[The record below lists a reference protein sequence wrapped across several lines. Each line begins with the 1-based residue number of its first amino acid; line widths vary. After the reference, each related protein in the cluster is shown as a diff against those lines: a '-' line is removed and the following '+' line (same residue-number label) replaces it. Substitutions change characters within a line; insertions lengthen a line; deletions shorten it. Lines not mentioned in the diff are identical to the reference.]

1 MNFGLPSA
9 LLLLLAA
16 VPAILI
22 LHSLRPKGVR
32 LRTTALF
39 LWERVLK
46 ERQTGRWLGRLLK
59 KNLPLVLQL
68 LAAAALIAALAD
80 PFLARPGAPAAST
93 VVVLDQSASMKAK
106 GRSGSRFDDA
116 RAELVRLIDAM
127 ASGGEMMI
135 IGAGPRPEVISAW
148 TGDRAR
154 LRALARSVRAT
165 DGPSPVKDAVLFAQ
179 TFLKRAGRVVV
190 VSDGAFEGAEEIPWG
205 SAHLSLVQVG
215 EGGENIGIVGLEL
228 RRLSGPADRYQ
239 AMVAVKNYSSR
250 RVRAPL
256 VLTMAGKTW
265 SEETIDVGAGESRVL
280 IYPYEGDLPERLE
293 ARLDVADDFPTDNRA
308 YLALGSARPLSV
320 LYAGKGS
327 PYLEHLF
334 ASVPYLKVTRA
345 ERVTGE
351 SLRLSSGRDLRPDAA
366 SGARRFDVVILD
378 GVAPP
383 RLAEGNFILINAAP
397 APLAAR
403 GKIFRPRLLPASER
417 HPLARGLGFDGLRIK
432 EALRFAAPARGASI
446 LAESR
451 EGPLIFAVEQPK
463 LKALVI
469 GFDLSASD
477 LPWRVAFPVL
487 FANAFEWLRPR
498 GAEFPGAQ
506 VQAGKPYAIPLAP
519 GDDRVEVQSPAGA
532 RETLSATAHPFPFT
546 GTAASGF
553 YSYRA
558 ASGGG
563 EFAVNLLSESE
574 SDIRSR
580 VRPGAPERPG
590 PAEGGAA
597 AAEGEWSLWPFLLG
611 AVLALLAAEGYL
623 VFRDGAAFYPL
634 ALRCLTAAAVLFA
647 LVDPRIFQPA
657 RALDVILAVDASRSV
672 GQEGKEKAL
681 EVLAAARRLAG
692 ADTRAGLL
700 FFGRAPA
707 WEFFPRADFP
717 LDFSPE
723 VGREETDIEA
733 ALEAPAAQIGPGRQG
748 KILLISDGNQTRGE
762 AARALALLRARG
774 IAVSV
779 APVSLARGRNEI
791 YLSELVLP
799 REVQSGARFEI
810 KGAVETLAEAP
821 ARVKLL
827 RDGVI
832 RKEQALALA
841 QGANWVGFSDSLAE
855 PGSHTYE
862 LWVESPADTLT
873 ENNRLQGIVQVQ
885 GPRRALYLHASAG
898 RRPALAR
905 ALEVQGYAVVEAAP
919 ETGPLA
925 LPEISSFDLV
935 VLDNVPAYRLT
946 QAKMETIERYVSEL
960 GGGLLVIGGPQSY
973 GAGGYYR
980 TPLERVLPVEMRPP
994 SRLELPHVALLFVL
1008 DKSGSMAAGP
1018 EGATKLD
1025 LAKSAALAAADLLNP
1040 NDQVGILTFDAG
1052 WDWLLPFRAVGKG
1065 EWISERL
1072 SAVQSDG
1079 GTDMYKAMVEAE
1091 RALAAKP
1098 AAIKHLLLLSDGLT
1112 DKADFA
1118 SLVARLARAGVTVST
1133 VAVGADAD
1141 LGLMAAIA
1149 RGGKGRGYAALD
1161 PETVPQIFTAETLL
1175 VARDLLVE
1183 KRVRPQMSAAAGA
1196 LQGFSGR
1203 SLPPLLGYVLTHPK
1217 PEAELVMQAD
1227 GDPLLVSWRY
1237 GLGKVVAFTSD
1248 LSGRWGR
1255 EWIAWSDFPRWA
1267 GQLAESARRTLAPY
1281 GVSAEFH
1288 QEGDAVRAV
1297 VDLRTRDG
1305 GFLNQ
1310 LDLGGNISAAGTA
1323 PAAAPFRQIAPGR
1336 YEGRLGATRRGAYLL
1351 TLHDDKKN
1359 RPPAAVATVPFIVPY
1374 PREYRELRPNLA
1386 LLSRIAEETG
1396 GEMLGP
1402 DRWEAGLKRLF
1413 TPDPGKATAARHTW
1427 PALAGLGL
1435 FLFLA
1440 DLAARRWPAESPRR
1454 TPQAF
1459 AQAPSIT

>member
-1 MNFGLPSA
+1 MGWGFPSA
-9 LLLLLAA
+9 LLLLLGA

-22 LHSLRPKGVR
+22 LHSLRPKGIQVA
-32 LRTTALF
+32 TTALF

-46 ERQTGRWLGRLLK
+46 ERQMGRWLGRLLK

-80 PFLARPGAPAAST
+80 PFLTRFGAPAGAT
-93 VVVLDQSASMKAK
+93 VFVLDQSASMKAR

-116 RAELVRLIDAM
+116 RAELLRLIDST

-135 IGAGPRPEVISAW
+135 IGAGPRPEIVSPW

-154 LRALARSVRAT
+154 LRALARSVQAT
-165 DGPSPVKDAVLFAQ
+165 DGPAPVKDAVLFAH
-179 TFLKRAGRVVV
+179 TFLKRAGRDRVVV
-190 VSDGAFEGAEEIPWG
+190 LSDGAFEGAEELPWE
-205 SAHLSLVQVG
+205 SAHLRLVKVG
-215 EGGENIGIVGLEL
+215 EGGENIGIVGFEL
-228 RRLSGPADRYQ
+228 RRLPGPADRYQ

-250 RVRAPL
+250 SIRAPL
-256 VLTMAGKTW
+256 VLTMAEKKW
-265 SEETIDVGAGESRVL
+265 SEETIEVGAGESRVL
-280 IYPYEGDLPERLE
+280 IYPYEGALPERLE
-293 ARLDVADDFPTDNRA
+293 ASLNVADDFPTDNRA
-308 YLALGSARPLSV
+308 YLALASAAPLSV
-320 LYAGKGS
+320 LYAGKGN

-334 ASVPYLKVTRA
+334 SSVPYLSVTRV
-345 ERVTGE
+345 ERLTEE
-351 SLRLSSGRDLRPDAA
+351 SLRPDVA
-366 SGARRFDVVILD
+366 SGGRRFDVVILD
-378 GVAPP
+378 GIAPP
-383 RLAEGNFILINAAP
+383 RLDEGNFILINAAAGP
-397 APLAAR
+397 AAAR
-403 GKIFRPRLLPASER
+403 GKMIRPRLLPAPVR
-417 HPLARGLGFDGLRIK
+417 HPLARGVSLDGLQIK
-432 EALRFAAPARGASI
+432 EALRLAPARGAAVLSV

-487 FANAFEWLRPR
+487 FSNAFEWLRPR
-498 GAEFPGAQ
+498 GAEFPGAE

-519 GDDRVEVQSPAGA
+519 GDDRVELISPAGA

-546 GTAASGF
+546 DTVAAGF
-553 YSYRA
+553 YTYRA

-580 VRPGAPERPG
+580 VRPGAPGRPR
-590 PAEGGAA
+590 PAESGA
-597 AAEGEWSLWPFLLG
+597 ETSENNLPLWPFLLG
-611 AVLALLAAEGYL
+611 AVLVLLGAEGYL
-623 VFRDGAAFYPL
+623 VFRGGASLYPL
-634 ALRCLTAAAVLFA
+634 ALRCLAAAAVLVA
-647 LVDPRIFQPA
+647 LYDPTVFQPA

-681 EVLAAARRLAG
+681 EVLAAARRFAG

-717 LDFSPE
+717 LADFAPE
-723 VGREETDIEA
+723 VAREETDIEA
-733 ALEAPAAQIGPGRQG
+733 ALQAPAAQIGPGRQG

-762 AARALALLRARG
+762 ASRALAYLRARG

-791 YLSELVLP
+791 YLSELLLP
-799 REVQSGARFEI
+799 QEVESGAVFEI
-810 KGAVETLAEAP
+810 KGAVETLAPAP

-832 RKEQALALA
+832 RREEALSLA
-841 QGANWVGFSDSLAE
+841 PGANWVGFHDSLVE

-873 ENNRLQGIVQVQ
+873 ENNRLQGIVDVK
-885 GPRRALYLHASAG
+885 GPPRVLYLYASSE

-905 ALEVQGYAVVEAAP
+905 ALEAQGYAVVEATP
-919 ETGPLA
+919 ETGPLSLGETA
-925 LPEISSFDLV
+925 SFDLI

-946 QAKMETIERYVSEL
+946 QAKMETIERYVKEL
-960 GGGLLVIGGPQSY
+960 GGGLVVIGGPQSY

-994 SRLELPHVALLFVL
+994 SRLEQPHIALLFVL

-1025 LAKSAALAAADLLNP
+1025 LAKAAALSAADLLGP
-1040 NDQVGILTFDAG
+1040 SDQVGILTFDAG

-1079 GTDMYKAMVEAE
+1079 GTDMYKAMIEAE
-1091 RALAAKP
+1091 RALAAKR
-1098 AAIKHLLLLSDGLT
+1098 AAIKHLLVLSDGLT

-1118 SLVARLARAGVTVST
+1118 SLVAKMARAGVTVST
-1133 VAVGADAD
+1133 VAVGDDAD
-1141 LGLMAAIA
+1141 LGLMASIA
-1149 RGGKGRGYAALD
+1149 QGGKGRGYAALD

-1175 VARDLLVE
+1175 VSRDLLVE
-1183 KRVRPQMSAAAGA
+1183 KRVRPQMSAPAGP
-1196 LQGFSGR
+1196 LQGFAER
-1203 SLPPLLGYVLTHPK
+1203 SLPSLLGYVLTHPK
-1217 PEAELVMQAD
+1217 PQSELLMQA
-1227 GDPLLVSWRY
+1227 GEDPLLVSWRY

-1267 GQLAESARRTLAPY
+1267 GQLAQSARRTLVPY
-1281 GVSAEFH
+1281 GVSAELH
-1288 QEGDAVRAV
+1288 HEGDGIRAV
-1297 VDLRTRDG
+1297 IDLRTRDG
-1305 GFLNQ
+1305 GFINQ
-1310 LDLGGNISAAGTA
+1310 LNLGGTISTAGASTA
-1323 PAAAPFRQIAPGR
+1323 PAPFRQIAPGR
-1336 YEGRLGATRRGAYLL
+1336 YEGRLDAQQRGAYLL
-1351 TLHDDKKN
+1351 TLRDDQKS
-1359 RPPAAVATVPFIVPY
+1359 RPPSAIATVPFIVPY
-1374 PREYRELRPNLA
+1374 PREYRELRPNLP

-1413 TPDPGKATAARHTW
+1413 TPDPDKAVAARHSW
-1427 PALAGLGL
+1427 QPLAGLGL

-1440 DLAARRWPAESPRR
+1440 DLAARRRPAAAAGK
-1454 TPQAF
+1454 TPKRF
-1459 AQAPSIT
+1459 AEAPSIT